1 MRTKKL
7 KKFIYGHQAVVDHTG
22 RIKGFVTGNKAQRLD
37 KAEALG
43 YTVYGEIIKRKVN
56 AVD

>member
-1 MRTKKL
+1 M
-7 KKFIYGHQAVVDHTG
+7 FIYGHQAVADHTG
-22 RIKGFVTGNKAQRLD
+22 RLKGFVTGNKAQRLD

>member
-1 MRTKKL
+1 M
-7 KKFIYGHQAVVDHTG
+7 FIYGHQAVVDHTG
-22 RIKGFVTGNKAQRLD
+22 RLKGFVTGNKAQRLD

-43 YTVYGEIIKRKVN
+43 YKIYGKIIKGKVN

>member
-1 MRTKKL
+1 MKTIRRKM
-7 KKFIYGHQAVVDHTG
+7 FIYGHQAVVDHTG
-22 RIKGFVTGNKAQRLD
+22 RLKGFVTGNKAQRLD

-43 YTVYGEIIKRKVN
+43 YKIYGKIIKGKVN